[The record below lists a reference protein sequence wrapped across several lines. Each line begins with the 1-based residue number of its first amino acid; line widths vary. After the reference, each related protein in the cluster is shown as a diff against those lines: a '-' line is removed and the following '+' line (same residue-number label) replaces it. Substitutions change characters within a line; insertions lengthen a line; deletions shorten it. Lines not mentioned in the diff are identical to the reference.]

1 MASLVLSGDTSGSI
15 TVSAPAVSGS
25 NTQTLVAATGT
36 LAPLISGTAVTASGS
51 TVDFTSIP
59 SWVKRITVMLSGISF
74 TGTPT
79 GNTLLL
85 LGTGGTPTYA
95 TSGYANQIMTT
106 GASSMNTANF
116 TTGFAVLNPNSSTIL
131 YSATYVLT
139 NLSGNIWTFAGSG
152 ADASGT
158 RMYLSSGEVTL
169 SAALTALR
177 VDPNSTDTFDAGS
190 INILYE

>member
-15 TVSAPAVSGS
+15 TVAAPAVSGS
-25 NTQTLVAATGT
+25 NTQTLAAVTGT
-36 LAPLISGTAVTASGS
+36 LAPIVSGTAVSASGTS
-51 TVDFTSIP
+51 VDFTDIP
-59 SWVKRITVMLSGISF
+59 SWVKRVTVMLSGISF

-79 GNTLLL
+79 GYTLLL
-85 LGTGGTPTYA
+85 LGTGSTPTYT
-95 TSGYANQIMTT
+95 TSGYAAQLMTT
-106 GASSMNTANF
+106 GASSMNTVNF
-116 TTGFAVLNPNSSTIL
+116 TTGFSVLNPNSSTVL
-131 YSATYVLT
+131 YSGTYVLT
-139 NLSGNIWTFAGSG
+139 NVSGNTWTFIGSG

-177 VDPNSTDTFDAGS
+177 VDPNSTDTFDAGT